1 MTRQCGLT
9 DILRSIKKAKT
20 DANIS
25 GIFLDISSIDAGIS
39 TVNEIRDALID
50 FRKSG
55 KFIYSYSEDY
65 SQRAYYLSTVSDR
78 IFLHPQGML
87 LFKGINAE
95 MFFLKG
101 MLEKLDV
108 KVQII
113 RHGKFKA
120 AAEPFFLDK
129 MSTENREQIT
139 ALISNTWVQMLKGI
153 SETRNI
159 SIESLNRLADSL
171 RIQFPEDALKY
182 KFIDQL
188 AYKDE
193 ILIELKKKM
202 TVPEKEKIS
211 FITIDKYNTVQEEK
225 RGLKESRD
233 KIAVIFASGDI
244 MAGDGD
250 DKYIG
255 SDGMAKTIRKAR
267 EDERVKA
274 IVLRVN
280 SPGGSSLA
288 SDVIWR
294 EVDLAAK
301 IKPVVASFGD
311 VAASGGYYIACT
323 ATKILADP
331 TTITG
336 SIGVFGLVPNMKGL
350 FNNKL
355 GITFDDAKTNLNS
368 DYIPVTKPLSSYQ
381 SVVLQNYIEHVYST
395 FISHVAE
402 GRHLNKETVDS
413 IGQGRVWSATDAKK
427 IGLIDDF
434 GGIEKAIET
443 AAELANIKDYR
454 ILSLPEQKDL
464 LDQVFD
470 EILGSSSAS
479 YLEKELGENYK
490 YYQYLKQVKEMKGIQ
505 TRLPFEL
512 ILN

>member
-1 MTRQCGLT
+1 MKDFFKMMFASMLGFLLVSIILFFIFIGVIASIVSLSTDEEVVIPAKTVLHLELNKPLTDRAPKSPIFFDLATMTRQCGLT
-9 DILRSIKKAKT
+9 DILKSIKKAKN
-20 DANIS
+20 DDNIS

-39 TVNEIRDALID
+39 TVSEIRDAVID

-65 SQRAYYLSTVSDR
+65 SQRAYYLSTVSDK

-129 MSTENREQIT
+129 MSIENRKQIT

-202 TVPEKEKIS
+202 NVPEKEKIS

-255 SDGMAKTIRKAR
+255 SDGMAKAIKKAR
-267 EDERVKA
+267 EDDRVKA

-280 SPGGSSLA
+280 SPGGSCLA
-288 SDVIWR
+288 
-294 EVDLAAK
+294 
-301 IKPVVASFGD
+301 P
-311 VAASGGYYIACT
+311 Y
-323 ATKILADP
+323 
-331 TTITG
+331 
-336 SIGVFGLVPNMKGL
+336 
-350 FNNKL
+350 
-355 GITFDDAKTNLNS
+355 
-368 DYIPVTKPLSSYQ
+368 
-381 SVVLQNYIEHVYST
+381 
-395 FISHVAE
+395 
-402 GRHLNKETVDS
+402 
-413 IGQGRVWSATDAKK
+413 RV
-427 IGLIDDF
+427 
-434 GGIEKAIET
+434 
-443 AAELANIKDYR
+443 
-454 ILSLPEQKDL
+454 Q
-464 LDQVFD
+464 
-470 EILGSSSAS
+470 
-479 YLEKELGENYK
+479 
-490 YYQYLKQVKEMKGIQ
+490 
-505 TRLPFEL
+505 
-512 ILN
+512 